1 MKLRSTILLA
11 AVLVVSVLAM
21 GAGKETKGVSAD
33 QALQKLMDGNKRYT
47 EAKLKHPN
55 QDPIRRAEMAKG
67 QHPFAVIIGCA
78 DSRVP
83 PEIIFDQGLGD
94 LFIIRIAGNVIDNP
108 GLGSIEYGV
117 EHLGVTLVMVLGH
130 EKCGA
135 VDAALK
141 GGEAAGHIGSLVEAI
156 KPAVEKA
163 KTEPGDA
170 LDNAVKENVKMVVAQ
185 LKASK
190 PILAEMVEK
199 GKIKIIG
206 TRYDLDTGA
215 VELIAP

>member
-1 MKLRSTILLA
+1 MKPRSAILLA
-11 AVLVVSVLAM
+11 AVLVVSVLAI

-47 EAKLKHPN
+47 KAKLKHPD
-55 QDPIRRAEMAKG
+55 QDSVRRAEVAKG
-67 QHPFAVIIGCA
+67 QHPYAIIIGCA

-117 EHLGVTLVMVLGH
+117 EHLNVKLVMVLGH

-135 VDAALK
+135 VDAAVK
-141 GGEAAGHIGSLVEAI
+141 GSEAAGHIGSLIEAI

-163 KTEPGDA
+163 KTESGDM

-199 GKIKIIG
+199 GKIKIVG
-206 TRYDLDTGA
+206 ARYDLDTGA

>member
-1 MKLRSTILLA
+1 MRPRSVIMLALLLA
-11 AVLVVSVLAM
+11 VSVLAS
-21 GAGKETKGVSAD
+21 GAGKETKGLSAD

-47 EAKLKHPN
+47 AVKSNHSN
-55 QDPIRRAEMAKG
+55 QTPARREEVAKG
-67 QHPFAVIIGCA
+67 QNPFAVIIGCS

-117 EHLGVTLVMVLGH
+117 EHLNVPLVMVLGH

-135 VDAALK
+135 VDAAVK
-141 GGEAAGHIGSLVEAI
+141 GGEAPGQIGSLIEAI

-163 KTEPGDA
+163 KTESGDM
-170 LDNAVKENVKMVVAQ
+170 LDNAVQENVKMVVAK

-190 PILAEMVEK
+190 PILAEMLEK

-206 TRYDLDTGA
+206 ARYDLDTGI
-215 VELIAP
+215 VEVIVP

>member
-1 MKLRSTILLA
+1 MKPRSAILLA

-47 EAKLKHPN
+47 EAKLKHPD
-55 QDPIRRAEMAKG
+55 QDSVRRAEVVKG
-67 QHPFAVIIGCA
+67 QHPYAIIIGCA

-117 EHLGVTLVMVLGH
+117 EHLNVKLVMVLGH

-135 VDAALK
+135 VDAAVK

-163 KTEPGDA
+163 KTEPGDM

-185 LKASK
+185 LKSSK

-199 GKIKIIG
+199 GKIKIVG
-206 TRYDLDTGA
+206 ARYDLDTGA